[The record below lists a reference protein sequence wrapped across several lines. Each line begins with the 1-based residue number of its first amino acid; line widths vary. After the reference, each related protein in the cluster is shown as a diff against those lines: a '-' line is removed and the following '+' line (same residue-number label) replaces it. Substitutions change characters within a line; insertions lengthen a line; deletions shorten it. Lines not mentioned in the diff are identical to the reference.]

1 MKVTQAGFLRAFIKM
16 ADDGAKM
23 GWHERNGGNLSLRL
37 LPEEADEVGS
47 EFREGSFVELD
58 DPVPGLGGE
67 FFLVSGSGK
76 YFSNIASDPSGNLCI
91 VRLDEKGEGYR
102 ILWGLDRGGRPTSEF
117 LSHLKNHA
125 AIRQRDENLRIVYH
139 CHPANL
145 IALSFILPPDEV
157 IFTRELFEMM
167 PECAMVFPEGVGVVS
182 WEVPGSTILAD
193 KTSKIMR
200 EKNAAIWMCHGAFA
214 CGRDFDET
222 FGLMHT
228 MEKAGEILVKVR
240 SMSDRKENPVTAD
253 MLRALSKAY
262 DLGIDEKYLYERK
275 SGRIGER

>member
-1 MKVTQAGFLRAFIKM
+1 MMTAGHPLVRAFIKM

-23 GWHERNGGNLSLRL
+23 GWHERNGGNLSCRL
-37 LPEEADEVGS
+37 LPKEVS
-47 EFREGSFVELD
+47 ELRGDLGEGSFETL
-58 DPVPGLGGE
+58 PGAVPELGGE
-67 FFLVSGSGK
+67 FFLVTGSGK
-76 YFSNIASDPSGNLCI
+76 YFSNIASDPRGNLCI
-91 VRLDEKGEGYR
+91 AELDEKGENYR
-102 ILWGLDRGGRPTSEF
+102 IVWGLEGGGRPTSEF

-125 AIRQRDENLRIVYH
+125 VIRQRDEDLRIVYH
-139 CHPANL
+139 CHPENL
-145 IALSFILPPDEV
+145 IALSFVLPPDEV

-182 WEVPGSTILAD
+182 WEVPGSAVLAD